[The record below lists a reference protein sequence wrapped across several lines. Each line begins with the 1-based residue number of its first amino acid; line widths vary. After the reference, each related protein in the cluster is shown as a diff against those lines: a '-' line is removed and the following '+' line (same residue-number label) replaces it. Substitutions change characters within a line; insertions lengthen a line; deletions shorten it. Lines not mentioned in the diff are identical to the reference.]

1 MSTYSRLLVHVV
13 FSTKERH
20 PWIADDMRTDLHGY
34 LGGIARN
41 IDAIPLI
48 VGGVADHIHALIALP
63 TKLSVADLVRTL
75 KSNSSSWVHERWP
88 QRLFQWQ
95 NGYGAFSVS
104 ESNKD
109 AVVRYIENQAEHHR
123 QRSFQEEFLDLLN
136 RHGIE
141 YDPRYVWD

>member
-1 MSTYSRLLVHVV
+1 MSTYSRLLVHLV
-13 FSTKERH
+13 FSTKERR
-20 PWIADDMRTDLHGY
+20 PWIADDLRSDLHAY

-41 IDAIPLI
+41 IDTTPLA
-48 VGGVADHIHALIALP
+48 VGGVADHVHVLVAMP
-63 TKLSVADLVRTL
+63 TRLSVADAVRTL
-75 KSNSSSWVHERWP
+75 KSNSTGWVHEKWP
-88 QRLFQWQ
+88 GRLFQWQ

-109 AVVRYIENQAEHHR
+109 AVARYIENQEEHHR
-123 QRSFQEEFLDLLN
+123 KRTFQEEFLDLLQ